1 MSASAKESKA
11 IEALRRRFDTIRI
24 DTDVSDMFDFGADL
38 LALQSAEALAF
49 HYELLRD
56 TGMDSELFDWLCRKF
71 SERGDAA
78 EDHLLACFAEEHDP
92 AMQAT
97 VLQML
102 GTFKYRKG
110 RRLKETAALARAA
123 LASPNEDL
131 RCKGL
136 WVIGWLGGTADVAK
150 VAPLLASDPIAANR
164 QWAAS
169 ALMQI
174 VLNRRSAAPKA
185 LECLRTA
192 LEAETDPVALRGIL
206 VAVQE
211 IAGKKFGLS
220 SSSHEQP
227 SEDKLQAAL
236 AKARR
241 MFARAAA

>member
-1 MSASAKESKA
+1 MSVSAKESKA
-11 IEALRRRFDTIRI
+11 IETLRRRFKTIRT

-38 LALQSAEALAF
+38 LELQSAEALAF
-49 HYELLRD
+49 HYELLSD
-56 TGMDSELFDWLCRKF
+56 TGMDSELYDWLCRKF
-71 SERGDAA
+71 SERGNEA
-78 EDHLLACFAEEHDP
+78 EDHLLANFEREQDP

-110 RRLKETAALARAA
+110 QRLKETAALARAA
-123 LASPNEDL
+123 LASPHEDL

-136 WVIGWLGGTADVAK
+136 WVIGWLGGTTDIAK
-150 VAPLLASDPIAANR
+150 VAPLLANDSAVANR
-164 QWAAS
+164 GWAAS

-185 LECLRTA
+185 LECLRAA
-192 LEAETDPVALRGIL
+192 LEIESDPVALRGIL

-220 SSSHEQP
+220 SSSHDPP
-227 SEDKLQAAL
+227 SEEKLQAAL

-241 MFARAAA
+241 MFARSAG

>member
-1 MSASAKESKA
+1 MSSPPTLD
-11 IEALRRRFDTIRI
+11 ALRQRFAEIRT

-38 LALQSAEALAF
+38 LALQSPEALAF
-49 HYELLRD
+49 HYALLHD
-56 TGMDSELFDWLCRKF
+56 TGMDSELYDWLCRKF
-71 SERGDAA
+71 GERGDEA
-78 EDHLLACFAEEHDP
+78 EDHLLAQFAQESDP

-102 GTFKYRKG
+102 GAFKYRKG
-110 RRLKETAALARAA
+110 RRLKETVALARAA
-123 LASPNEDL
+123 LASPHDEL

-136 WVIGWLGGTADVAK
+136 WVIGWLGGTTDIAK
-150 VAPLLASDPIAANR
+150 VVPLLTHDAVATNR

-174 VLNRRSAAPKA
+174 VLSRRSAAPKA
-185 LECLRTA
+185 LEPLRQA
-192 LEAETDPVALRGIL
+192 LDTETDPVVLGSIL

-220 SSSHEQP
+220 SSSHEPP
-227 SEDKLQAAL
+227 SEEKLQAAL

-241 MFARAAA
+241 MFARAAAA

>member
-1 MSASAKESKA
+1 MSVSVKESKA
-11 IEALRRRFDTIRI
+11 IETLHRRFKTIRT

-38 LALQSAEALAF
+38 LELQSTEALAF

-56 TGMDSELFDWLCRKF
+56 TSVDSELYDWLCRKF
-71 SERGDAA
+71 SERGEEA
-78 EDHLLACFAEEHDP
+78 EDHLLASFEREQDP

-102 GTFKYRKG
+102 GSFKYRKG

-123 LASPNEDL
+123 LTSPHEEL

-136 WVIGWLGGTADVAK
+136 WVISWLGGATDIAK
-150 VAPLLASDPIAANR
+150 VAPLLANGPVVANR
-164 QWAAS
+164 GWAAS

-174 VLNRRSAAPKA
+174 VFNRRSAAPQALKCLRAA
-185 LECLRTA
+185 LEV
-192 LEAETDPVALRGIL
+192 ESDPVALRVIL

-220 SSSHEQP
+220 SSSHDPP
-227 SEDKLQAAL
+227 SEEKLQAAL

-241 MFARAAA
+241 MFARSAG